1 MIDFKH
7 YDLELTKYI
16 KKKKKKKI
24 PLISLGFNNKLDVGD
39 NLHIFNT

>member
-1 MIDFKH
+1 MIDFEH

-16 KKKKKKKI
+16 KKKKKI